1 MMGFDL
7 ETKRECSNCGKLIGG
22 GRGNLKTHM
31 LKCFDKSVKTLEENK
46 KEQSVINIGDEN
58 MSLFVEVQS
67 VDKNCPV
74 IINLE
79 HVVEIAPLAA
89 GGCALFLNDGTGKYD
104 IKVKDEYTLFKQFAL
119 ETVSAEDIAKKI
131 AKLKG

>member
-1 MMGFDL
+1 MGFDL
-7 ETKRECSNCGKLIGG
+7 ETKRECPHCGKQIGG
-22 GRGNLKTHM
+22 GTGNLKTHIK
-31 LKCFDKSVKTLEENK
+31 KCQVKLGIVVEEEVNEINGDK
-46 KEQSVINIGDEN
+46 N

-89 GGCALFLNDGTGKYD
+89 GGCALFLSDGTGKYD
-104 IKVKDEYTLFKQFAL
+104 IKVKDEYSMFKQFAL

>member
-1 MMGFDL
+1 MELMMGFDL
-7 ETKRECSNCGKLIGG
+7 ETKRECPHCGKQIGG
-22 GRGNLKTHM
+22 GMGNLKTHIK
-31 LKCFDKSVKTLEENK
+31 KCQVKLGIVVEEEVNEINGDK
-46 KEQSVINIGDEN
+46 N

-89 GGCALFLNDGTGKYD
+89 GGCALFLSDGTGKYD
-104 IKVKDEYTLFKQFAL
+104 IKVKDEYSMFKQFAL

>member
-1 MMGFDL
+1 MELMMGFDL
-7 ETKRECSNCGKLIGG
+7 ETKRECPHCGKQIGG
-22 GRGNLKTHM
+22 GTGNLKTHIK
-31 LKCFDKSVKTLEENK
+31 KCQVKLGIVVEEEVNEINGDK
-46 KEQSVINIGDEN
+46 N

-89 GGCALFLNDGTGKYD
+89 GGCALFLSDGTGKYD
-104 IKVKDEYTLFKQFAL
+104 IKVKDEYSMFKQFAL

>member
-1 MMGFDL
+1 MGFDL
-7 ETKRECSNCGKLIGG
+7 ETKRECPHCGNQIGG
-22 GRGNLKTHM
+22 GMGNLKTHIK
-31 LKCFDKSVKTLEENK
+31 KCQVKLGIVVEEEVNEINGDK
-46 KEQSVINIGDEN
+46 N

-104 IKVKDEYTLFKQFAL
+104 IKVKDEYSMFKQFAL